1 MPNKNDWRA
10 SVVIPAELAERIYQL
25 RSRRGLARYSLSE
38 IIRQLIEA
46 GLNVL
51 EADGGNK

>member
-10 SVVIPAELAERIYQL
+10 SVVIPADLAERIYRL
-25 RSRRGLARYSLSE
+25 RSREGLARCTLSD

-51 EADGGNK
+51 EADGGND